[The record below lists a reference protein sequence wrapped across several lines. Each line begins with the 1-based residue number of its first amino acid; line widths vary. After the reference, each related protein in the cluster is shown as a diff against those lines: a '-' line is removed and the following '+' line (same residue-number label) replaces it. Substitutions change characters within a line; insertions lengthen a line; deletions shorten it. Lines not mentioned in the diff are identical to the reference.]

1 VVLSLILINGR
12 PQKYIAMTLVNLHSD
27 LIEVSLVVDQKMNG
41 RKSLRGMIY
50 RPPSEPQVH
59 IARILINVKEKNTMS
74 EKKEEEQ
81 NRKTDRVVNIVAII
95 SAILAGILW
104 LFGGGNQ
111 E

>member
-1 VVLSLILINGR
+1 MVLSLILINGR
-12 PQKYIAMTLVNLHSD
+12 PQKYIAMTLANLHSD

-59 IARILINVKEKNTMS
+59 IARILINVKEKNTMN
-74 EKKEEEQ
+74 EKKE
-81 NRKTDRVVNIVAII
+81 DGIFAYIVAIALLI
-95 SAILAGILW
+95 ASVIMTIINRLNGD
-104 LFGGGNQ
+104 N

>member
-1 VVLSLILINGR
+1 MV
-12 PQKYIAMTLVNLHSD
+12 
-27 LIEVSLVVDQKMNG
+27 
-41 RKSLRGMIY
+41 Y

-59 IARILINVKEKNTMS
+59 IAQILILVKEKNTMS

>member
-1 VVLSLILINGR
+1 
-12 PQKYIAMTLVNLHSD
+12 MMLVSLHSD
-27 LIEVSLVVDQKMNG
+27 LIEVNLVADQRMNG
-41 RKSLRGMIY
+41 KTHSTSIIY
-50 RPPSEPQVH
+50 RPPSEPQVL
-59 IARILINVKEKNTMS
+59 ITRFLILVKEKNTMS

-81 NRKTDRVVNIVAII
+81 NRKTDRIVNIVAII

>member
-1 VVLSLILINGR
+1 MR
-12 PQKYIAMTLVNLHSD
+12 VNLHSD
-27 LIEVSLVVDQKMNG
+27 LIEVSLVADQRTNG
-41 RKSLRGMIY
+41 KTHSTSMVY

-59 IARILINVKEKNTMS
+59 IAQILILVKEKNTMS

>member
-1 VVLSLILINGR
+1 VVLSLTLTNGR
-12 PQKYIAMTLVNLHSD
+12 PQKYIAMMPVSLHSD

-41 RKSLRGMIY
+41 RKSLSGMIY
-50 RPPSEPQVH
+50 RPLSEPQVH

>member
-1 VVLSLILINGR
+1 MMRVSL
-12 PQKYIAMTLVNLHSD
+12 PSD
-27 LIEVSLVVDQKMNG
+27 LIEVSLVADQRTNG
-41 RKSLRGMIY
+41 RKSLRSIIY
-50 RPPSEPQVH
+50 RPPSEPQVL
-59 IARILINVKEKNTMS
+59 ITRFLILVKEKNTMS

-81 NRKTDRVVNIVAII
+81 NRKTDRIVNIVAII

>member
-1 VVLSLILINGR
+1 
-12 PQKYIAMTLVNLHSD
+12 
-27 LIEVSLVVDQKMNG
+27 
-41 RKSLRGMIY
+41 MIY
-50 RPPSEPQVH
+50 RPPSEPQVL
-59 IARILINVKEKNTMS
+59 IARFLILVKEKNTMS

-81 NRKTDRVVNIVAII
+81 NRKTDRIVNIVAII

>member
-1 VVLSLILINGR
+1 MMLVSL
-12 PQKYIAMTLVNLHSD
+12 PSD
-27 LIEVSLVVDQKMNG
+27 LIEVSLVADQRTNG
-41 RKSLRGMIY
+41 RKSSRSIIY
-50 RPPSEPQVH
+50 RPPSEPQVL
-59 IARILINVKEKNTMS
+59 ITRFLILVKEKNTMS

-81 NRKTDRVVNIVAII
+81 NRKTDRIVNIVAII